1 MSDENRKYEAVIVLN
16 IQGEDGVDAL
26 ISSVGKEI
34 EAEGAK
40 LDKVDKL
47 GKKTFAYNARKQASG
62 YYVNYHFA
70 AAPAAVR
77 KVRERL
83 TLNTSIYL
91 QHYQLAS

>member
-1 MSDENRKYEAVIVLN
+1 MSEEKRNYEAVIVLN
-16 IQGEDGVDAL
+16 IQGEDGVDDL

-40 LDKVDKL
+40 LDKIDKL

-70 AAPAAVR
+70 AAPDAIN
-77 KVRERL
+77 KVREKL
-83 TLNTSIYL
+83 TLNNSIYL
-91 QHYQLAS
+91 QHYQLAG